1 MKLVSRIQQISLI
14 VLVIFVFNLGT
25 TGAQDASTLVYGLTL
40 DPSGFDPHINQSAEI
55 GIVLRQVYDTLIYRN
70 PETGEF
76 VPGLAARWEVSED
89 ALTYTFYH

>member
-1 MKLVSRIQQISLI
+1 
-14 VLVIFVFNLGT
+14 LVIFVFNLGT

-70 PETGEF
+70 PETGEVLF
-76 VPGLAARWEVSED
+76 LVLQHVGKSLRM
-89 ALTYTFYH
+89 H